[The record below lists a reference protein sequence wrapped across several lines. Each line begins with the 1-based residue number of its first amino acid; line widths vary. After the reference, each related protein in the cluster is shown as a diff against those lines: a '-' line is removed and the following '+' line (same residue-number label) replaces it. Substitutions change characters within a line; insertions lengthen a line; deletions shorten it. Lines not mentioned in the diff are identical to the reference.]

1 MRIKIKV
8 EADNTVSIL
17 EQVYTTIVTIT
28 EEGTDKIITLDIE
41 DPEELINIQIPP
53 SEGED

>member
-1 MRIKIKV
+1 MRVKIKL
-8 EADNTVSIL
+8 ETDNTVSIL
-17 EQVYTTIVTIT
+17 EEVYTTAVTVT

-53 SEGED
+53 SEGEE

>member
-17 EQVYTTIVTIT
+17 NEVYTTIVTIT